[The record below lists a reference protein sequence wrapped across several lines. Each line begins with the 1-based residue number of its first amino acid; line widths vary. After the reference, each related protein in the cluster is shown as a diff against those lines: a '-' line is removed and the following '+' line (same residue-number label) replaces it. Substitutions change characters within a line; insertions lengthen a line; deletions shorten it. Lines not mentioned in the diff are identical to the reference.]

1 MSIRVALAC
10 GFVLTGGCLC
20 LVPSALVGQDTPTQ
34 QPPQMGDSLA
44 LAFEREVFSKPLQDP
59 MAAEYARRNPF
70 KTLLA
75 ADGGGP
81 RFESLLLLGILYS
94 PFAGESIA
102 LFGEGTRS
110 VNTGG
115 AGAPQ
120 TVTVDIT
127 GGTYR
132 VREGAT
138 LGNLTVRSIERLQVT
153 IELVEFG
160 IMETRTMLLPR
171 ATSGQGGPK

>member
-1 MSIRVALAC
+1 MSIRVVYAC
-10 GFVLTGGCLC
+10 LFVLVAGWLAPG
-20 LVPSALVGQDTPTQ
+20 ALVGQDTP
-34 QPPQMGDSLA
+34 PQLGDSLA
-44 LAFEREVFSKPLQDP
+44 LAFEREVFVYP
-59 MAAEYARRNPF
+59 EYSRRNPF
-70 KTLLA
+70 KTLLT

-81 RFESLLLLGILYS
+81 RLENLLLLGILYS

-110 VNTGG
+110 VNPSTVD
-115 AGAPQ
+115 APE
-120 TVTVDIT
+120 TVTVELT
-127 GGTYR
+127 GATYR

-160 IMETRTMLLPR
+160 IMESRTLLLPR
-171 ATSGQGGPK
+171 GTSGQGGPK

>member
-1 MSIRVALAC
+1 MSIRIVYAC
-10 GFVLTGGCLC
+10 LFVLTTGW
-20 LVPSALVGQDTPTQ
+20 LVPGALAGQDTPAQ
-34 QPPQMGDSLA
+34 GLGDSLA
-44 LAFEREVFSKPLQDP
+44 LAFEREVFAYP
-59 MAAEYARRNPF
+59 EYERRNPF

-110 VNTGG
+110 INPGT
-115 AGAPQ
+115 ADAPETT
-120 TVTVDIT
+120 TVELT

-160 IMETRTMLLPR
+160 IIENRTVLLPR
-171 ATSGQGGPK
+171 STSGQGGPK

>member
-1 MSIRVALAC
+1 MSFRFGRTGLFILALGSLVPGALA
-10 GFVLTGGCLC
+10 GQ
-20 LVPSALVGQDTPTQ
+20 AGQDSTAQ
-34 QPPQMGDSLA
+34 FSGDSLT
-44 LAFEREVFSKPLQDP
+44 LAFEREVFTYPD
-59 MAAEYARRNPF
+59 YIRRNPF
-70 KTLLA
+70 KSLL
-75 ADGGGP
+75 GGDEGP

-110 VNTGG
+110 INPG
-115 AGAPQ
+115 
-120 TVTVDIT
+120 TVDAPESTTVELT

-153 IELVEFG
+153 VQLVEFG
-160 IMETRTMLLPR
+160 ITETRTMFLPR
-171 ATSGQGGPK
+171 GTSGQGGPK

>member
-44 LAFEREVFSKPLQDP
+44 LAFEREVFSYP
-59 MAAEYARRNPF
+59 EYARRNPF